1 MQSKNKRSIV
11 KKVQIPEFKSEADEA
26 RWYEKNQD
34 ALLAEFKD
42 AAEDGTLG
50 QGSLAK
56 RGLTPTTT
64 IRLDKRDIE
73 LAKRQAEQRGLRY
86 QTYLKMLIHQALRR
100 EDPRVSR

>member
-1 MQSKNKRSIV
+1 MQNKSKRSTA
-11 KKVQIPEFKSEADEA
+11 KKLLTPEFKSEAQEA

-42 AAEDGTLG
+42 AAKDGTLG
-50 QGSLAK
+50 RGSLAK

-64 IRLDKRDIE
+64 IRLDKGDIE
-73 LAKRQAEQRGLRY
+73 LAKQQAEQRGLRY
-86 QTYLKMLIHQALRR
+86 QTYLKMLIHQALRE

>member
-1 MQSKNKRSIV
+1 MQSNKRSIA
-11 KKVQIPEFKSEADEA
+11 KKLQTPEFKSEADEA

-34 ALLAEFKD
+34 VLLAEFKD
-42 AAEDGTLG
+42 AAKDGTLG
-50 QGSLAK
+50 RGSLAK

-73 LAKRQAEQRGLRY
+73 LAKQQAEQRGLRY
-86 QTYLKMLIHQALRR
+86 QTYLKMLIHQALRG